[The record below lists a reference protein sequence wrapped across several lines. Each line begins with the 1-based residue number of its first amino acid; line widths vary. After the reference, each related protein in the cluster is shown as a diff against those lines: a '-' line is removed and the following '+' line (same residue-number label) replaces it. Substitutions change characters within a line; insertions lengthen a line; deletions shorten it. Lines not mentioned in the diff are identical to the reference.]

1 MTQDYEKDIQID
13 ESGLD
18 VEWLRQPK
26 LMFFYTKMVAELR
39 RTLDRRK
46 ERLNIVKA
54 ELDKKI
60 RQNPAYFDIEKITE
74 TAVSNTILTQEAYK
88 EASAD
93 IIDTNYE
100 LSIAQ
105 AAVSAL
111 NDKRTALENL
121 VRLYGQQYFA
131 GPSVPRN
138 ITKEWE
144 QKEKQKQANTKIGE
158 TLTRRRR
165 TE

>member
-1 MTQDYEKDIQID
+1 MKQDYENDIQID

-26 LMFFYTKMVAELR
+26 LMFFYAKMVAELR

-54 ELDKKI
+54 ELDRKI
-60 RQNPAYFDIEKITE
+60 RQNPADFDIEKITE

-105 AAVSAL
+105 AACSAL

-144 QKEKQKQANTKIGE
+144 QREKQKQANTKIGE
-158 TLTRRRR
+158 TLVRRRR

>member
-1 MTQDYEKDIQID
+1 MKQDYENDIHID

-26 LMFFYTKMVAELR
+26 LMFFYAKMVAELR

-60 RQNPAYFDIEKITE
+60 RQNPADFDIERITE

-144 QKEKQKQANTKIGE
+144 QREKQKQANTKIGE
-158 TLTRRRR
+158 TLVRRRR

>member
-60 RQNPAYFDIEKITE
+60 RQNPADFDIEKITE

-144 QKEKQKQANTKIGE
+144 QREKQKQANTKIGE

>member
-1 MTQDYEKDIQID
+1 MKQDYENDIQID

-26 LMFFYTKMVAELR
+26 LMFFYAKMVAELR
-39 RTLDRRK
+39 RALDRRK

-54 ELDKKI
+54 ELDRKI
-60 RQNPAYFDIEKITE
+60 RQNPADFDIEKITE

-144 QKEKQKQANTKIGE
+144 QREKQKQANTKIGE
-158 TLTRRRR
+158 TLVRRRR

>member
-60 RQNPAYFDIEKITE
+60 RQNPADFDIEKITE

-144 QKEKQKQANTKIGE
+144 QREKQKQANTKIGE
-158 TLTRRRR
+158 TLVRRRR

>member
-1 MTQDYEKDIQID
+1 MKQDYENDIQID

-18 VEWLRQPK
+18 IEWLRQPK
-26 LMFFYTKMVAELR
+26 LMFFYAKMVAELR

-46 ERLNIVKA
+46 ERLNIVRA

-60 RQNPAYFDIEKITE
+60 RQNPLDFAIDKITE
-74 TAVSNTILTQEAYK
+74 TAVGNTILIQEEYK

-93 IIDTNYE
+93 IIDCNYE

-111 NDKRTALENL
+111 NDKRSALENL
-121 VRLYGQQYFA
+121 VKLYGQQYFA

-144 QKEKQKQANTKIGE
+144 QKEKQKQANVKIGE
-158 TLTRRRR
+158 NLTRRRK